1 VEGLLGVENA
11 NVKLILPNT
20 VVSPTDVARI
30 IREIKGLDEFFR
42 QSEIREGGTPQN
54 APRYSRLLDSMVVE
68 NKLNLIQQE
77 DRSSL
82 IEVLEQ
88 LQNKAPVLHMSFS
101 VDPPGPYVQKIVFW
115 LRQHID
121 ETILVRVGLQ
131 PNIGAGCIVRT
142 ENKSFDFSLRKF
154 FDSKREFFIQKL
166 HESIAPSSSE
176 DNQPEEPVPEPE
188 VTPSEELVEQQ
199 PNSQELSGVQQ

>member
-1 VEGLLGVENA
+1 MEGLLGVENA